1 MFKKIAGLF
10 LAAAVMCSSAAIT
23 ASAAEAEDDAAV
35 AAADQSGEVSA
46 DGSSEVSADGS
57 SDVSANGS
65 SEVEAGNVIK
75 FDVKKSGWNN
85 VKTVFCHIW
94 KADGSG
100 DWPDWQ
106 TKKERCKY
114 DASTGIATYDLSK
127 TGNTISK
134 SDGRVYCVVF
144 SANTG
149 MQSYN
154 AIMSGK
160 CIGDTLYCTG
170 NQLEN
175 PEDSEKKA
183 NEAKWEKNSDCGPEK
198 KITST
203 GKIIGS
209 AFPEGESDVTLLA
222 TYLVAY
228 YDDDAKTSHT
238 QDLINELKVSPTKVM
253 GAVTDR
259 LNAINSPDKNKIA
272 PAVEKILSGCTD
284 PTAGGKKVD
293 KDQLDDAKK
302 TGNKG
307 SSSSSSSNGS
317 GSASGSGSG
326 SASGSSS
333 NGSNGGSSS
342 SGSGSSGSGSSST
355 GAVKSGVETTIV
367 FVMAG
372 LMVSA
377 AGVMFLAR
385 KKREE

>member
-35 AAADQSGEVSA
+35 AAAADQSGEVSA
-46 DGSSEVSADGS
+46 DGSSKVSAD
-57 SDVSANGS
+57 AS
-65 SEVEAGNVIK
+65 SEVEAGNVVK

-94 KADGSG
+94 RADGTG
-100 DWPDWQ
+100 DWPEWQ
-106 TKKERCKY
+106 TKKEKCKY

-134 SDGRVYCVVF
+134 SDGRVYCVIF

-154 AIMSGK
+154 AIMSGN

-170 NQLEN
+170 NQFEN
-175 PEDSEKKA
+175 PEDSSKKA
-183 NEAKWEKNSDCGPEK
+183 NEAKWENNSDCGPEK

-203 GKIIGS
+203 GNIIGS
-209 AFPEGESDVTLLA
+209 AFPEGESDVTMMA
-222 TYLVAY
+222 TYLIAY
-228 YDDDAKTSHT
+228 YDDEAKTSLT
-238 QDLINELKVSPTKVM
+238 QKLLDELKVSPVDVM
-253 GAVTDR
+253 GAVTDK
-259 LNAINSPDKNKIA
+259 LNATNNKDKDKIA

-284 PTAGGKKVD
+284 PTTGKKTNTTE
-293 KDQLDDAKK
+293 LGNAKK
-302 TGNKG
+302 SGAKATGGSSSNG
-307 SSSSSSSNGS
+307 SSSSSSK
-317 GSASGSGSG
+317 
-326 SASGSSS
+326 
-333 NGSNGGSSS
+333 GGSSS
-342 SGSGSSGSGSSST
+342 SGSSST

-385 KKREE
+385 KKKED

>member
-46 DGSSEVSADGS
+46 DGSSEVSAD
-57 SDVSANGS
+57 AS
-65 SEVEAGNVIK
+65 SEVEAGNVVK

-85 VKTVFCHIW
+85 VKSVFCHIW

-100 DWPDWQ
+100 DWPAWQ
-106 TKKERCKY
+106 SKKEKCKY
-114 DASTGIATYDLSK
+114 DSSTGIATYDLSK

-134 SDGRVYCVVF
+134 SDGRVYCVIF

-183 NEAKWEKNSDCGPEK
+183 NEAKWENNSDCGPEK

-203 GKIIGS
+203 GNVIGS

-228 YDDDAKTSHT
+228 YNDDAKTSLT
-238 QDLINELKVSPTKVM
+238 QKLLDELKVSPVDVM

-259 LNAINSPDKNKIA
+259 LNATNNEDKDKIA
-272 PAVEKILSGCTD
+272 PAVEKILAGCTD
-284 PTAGGKKVD
+284 PTTG
-293 KDQLDDAKK
+293 KK
-302 TGNKG
+302 TGAKAAGG
-307 SSSSSSSNGS
+307 SSSNGSSSSSSNG
-317 GSASGSGSG
+317 
-326 SASGSSS
+326 GSS
-333 NGSNGGSSS
+333 
-342 SGSGSSGSGSSST
+342 SSGSGSSST

-385 KKREE
+385 KKKED

>member
-134 SDGRVYCVVF
+134 SDGRVYCVIF

-238 QDLINELKVSPTKVM
+238 QDLVNELKVSPTQVM

-259 LNAINSPDKNKIA
+259 LNATNSPDKDKIA
-272 PAVEKILSGCTD
+272 AAVEKILSTCTD
-284 PTAGGKKVD
+284 PTKGGKKVD
-293 KDQLDDAKK
+293 KDQLDNAKK
-302 TGNKG
+302 TGNKAAG
-307 SSSSSSSNGS
+307 GSSSNGS
-317 GSASGSGSG
+317 GSGSGSG

>member
-46 DGSSEVSADGS
+46 DGSSEVSAD
-57 SDVSANGS
+57 AS

-100 DWPDWQ
+100 DWPAWQ
-106 TKKERCKY
+106 SKKEKCKY
-114 DASTGIATYDLSK
+114 DASTGIATYDLSM

-134 SDGRVYCVVF
+134 SDGRVYCVIF

-183 NEAKWEKNSDCGPEK
+183 NEAKWENNSDCGPEK

-203 GKIIGS
+203 GNVIGS

-228 YDDDAKTSHT
+228 YNDDAKTSLT
-238 QDLINELKVSPTKVM
+238 QKLLDELKVSPVDVM

-259 LNAINSPDKNKIA
+259 LNATNNEDKDKIA

-284 PTAGGKKVD
+284 PTTGKKAAGGSSSN
-293 KDQLDDAKK
+293 
-302 TGNKG
+302 G
-307 SSSSSSSNGS
+307 SSSSSSNG
-317 GSASGSGSG
+317 
-326 SASGSSS
+326 GSS
-333 NGSNGGSSS
+333 
-342 SGSGSSGSGSSST
+342 SSGSGSSST

-385 KKREE
+385 KKKED

>member
-46 DGSSEVSADGS
+46 DGSSEVSAD
-57 SDVSANGS
+57 AS

-85 VKTVFCHIW
+85 VKTVFCHVW

-100 DWPDWQ
+100 DWPAWQ
-106 TKKERCKY
+106 SKKEKCKY
-114 DASTGIATYDLSK
+114 DSSTGIATYDLSK

-134 SDGRVYCVVF
+134 SDGRVYCVIF

-154 AIMSGK
+154 AIMSGN

-183 NEAKWEKNSDCGPEK
+183 NEAKWQNNSDCGPEK

-203 GKIIGS
+203 GNVIGS

-228 YDDDAKTSHT
+228 YNDEAKTSLT
-238 QDLINELKVSPTKVM
+238 QKLLDELKVSPVDVM

-259 LNAINSPDKNKIA
+259 LNATNNEDKDKIA

-284 PTAGGKKVD
+284 PTTGKKAD
-293 KDQLDDAKK
+293 KTQLDNAKK
-302 TGNKG
+302 TGAKAAGG
-307 SSSSSSSNGS
+307 SSSNGSSSSSSNG
-317 GSASGSGSG
+317 
-326 SASGSSS
+326 GSSS
-333 NGSNGGSSS
+333 
-342 SGSGSSGSGSSST
+342 SGSSST

-385 KKREE
+385 KKKED

>member
-46 DGSSEVSADGS
+46 DGSSEVSAD
-57 SDVSANGS
+57 AS

-85 VKTVFCHIW
+85 VKSVFCHVW

-100 DWPDWQ
+100 DWPAWQ
-106 TKKERCKY
+106 SKKEKCKY
-114 DASTGIATYDLSK
+114 DSSTGIATYDLSK

-154 AIMSGK
+154 AIMNGN

-183 NEAKWEKNSDCGPEK
+183 NEAKWENNSDCGPEK

-203 GKIIGS
+203 GNIIGS

-228 YDDDAKTSHT
+228 YNDDAKTSLT
-238 QDLINELKVSPTKVM
+238 QDLINKLKVSPVDVM

-259 LNAINSPDKNKIA
+259 LNATNNPDKDTIA
-272 PAVEKILSGCTD
+272 PAVEKILAGCTD
-284 PTAGGKKVD
+284 PTTGKKVD
-293 KDQLDDAKK
+293 KDQLGNAKK
-302 TGNKG
+302 TGNKAAG
-307 SSSSSSSNGS
+307 NGS
-317 GSASGSGSG
+317 NNGGSGSG
-326 SASGSSS
+326 
-333 NGSNGGSSS
+333 

-385 KKREE
+385 KKKED

>member
-46 DGSSEVSADGS
+46 DGSS
-57 SDVSANGS
+57 DVSANGS

-75 FDVKKSGWNN
+75 FDVKKSGWSN
-85 VKTVFCHIW
+85 VKTVFCHTW
-94 KADGSG
+94 KVDGEL
-100 DWPDWQ
+100 PVWQ
-106 TKKERCKY
+106 SKKERCKY

-127 TGNTISK
+127 ANYQISK
-134 SDGRVYCVVF
+134 SDGKNYLVIF

-149 MQSYN
+149 MQTYDTV
-154 AIMSGK
+154 MSGA
-160 CIGDTLYCTG
+160 CIGDTMYCTG
-170 NQLEN
+170 EQIEN
-175 PEDSEKKA
+175 PVDSEKKA
-183 NEAKWEKNSDCGPEK
+183 NVAKWENHPDCGPQK

-203 GKIIGS
+203 GKIVGS
-209 AFPEGESDVTLLA
+209 ALPEGQTDAVMLA
-222 TYLVAY
+222 QYLIDY
-228 YDDDAKTSHT
+228 YDDEAKASLT
-238 QDLINELKVSPTKVM
+238 QDLINTLKVDPVEVM
-253 GAVTDR
+253 GAVTDK
-259 LNAINSPDKNKIA
+259 LNATKNPDADKIA
-272 PAVEKILSGCTD
+272 AAVEKILSNCTN
-284 PTAGGKKVD
+284 PSTGAKPNTTQLNTAKEQGAKATGSGSNNGG
-293 KDQLDDAKK
+293 
-302 TGNKG
+302 
-307 SSSSSSSNGS
+307 SGS

-333 NGSNGGSSS
+333 NGSNGGSGS

>member
-46 DGSSEVSADGS
+46 DGSSEVSAD
-57 SDVSANGS
+57 AS

-85 VKTVFCHIW
+85 VKTVFCHVW

-100 DWPDWQ
+100 DWPAWQ
-106 TKKERCKY
+106 SKKEKCKY
-114 DASTGIATYDLSK
+114 DASTGIATYDLSM

-134 SDGRVYCVVF
+134 SDGRVYCVIF

-154 AIMSGK
+154 AIMNGN

-175 PEDSEKKA
+175 PEDSEQKA
-183 NEAKWEKNSDCGPEK
+183 NEAKWENNSDCGSEK

-203 GKIIGS
+203 GNIIGS
-209 AFPEGESDVTLLA
+209 AFPEGESDVTLMA

-228 YDDDAKTSHT
+228 YNDGAKTSLT
-238 QDLINELKVSPTKVM
+238 QKLLDELKVSPVDVM

-259 LNAINSPDKNKIA
+259 LNATNNEDKDKIA
-272 PAVEKILSGCTD
+272 PAVEKILAGCTD
-284 PTAGGKKVD
+284 PTTAK
-293 KDQLDDAKK
+293 LDSAKK
-302 TGNKG
+302 TGAKAAGG
-307 SSSSSSSNGS
+307 SSSNGSSSSSSNG
-317 GSASGSGSG
+317 
-326 SASGSSS
+326 GSS
-333 NGSNGGSSS
+333 
-342 SGSGSSGSGSSST
+342 SSGSGSSST

-385 KKREE
+385 KKKED

>member
-23 ASAAEAEDDAAV
+23 ASAAEAEDDAVV

-46 DGSSEVSADGS
+46 DGSSEVSAD
-57 SDVSANGS
+57 AS
-65 SEVEAGNVIK
+65 SEVEAGNVVK

-94 KADGSG
+94 RADGTG
-100 DWPDWQ
+100 DWPAWQ
-106 TKKERCKY
+106 TKKEKCKY
-114 DASTGIATYDLSK
+114 DSSTGIATYDLSN

-134 SDGRVYCVVF
+134 SDGRVYCVIF

-154 AIMSGK
+154 AIMSGN

-175 PEDSEKKA
+175 PEDSAKKA
-183 NEAKWEKNSDCGPEK
+183 NEAKWENNTDCGPEK

-203 GKIIGS
+203 GNIIGS
-209 AFPEGESDVTLLA
+209 AFPEGESDVTLMA
-222 TYLVAY
+222 TYLIAY
-228 YDDDAKTSHT
+228 YNDEAKTSLT
-238 QDLINELKVSPTKVM
+238 QNLLNTLKVSPVDVM
-253 GAVTDR
+253 GAVTDK
-259 LNAINSPDKNKIA
+259 LNATNNEDKDKIA

-284 PTAGGKKVD
+284 PTTGKKTD
-293 KDQLDDAKK
+293 TTKLDNAKK
-302 TGNKG
+302 SGAKATGG
-307 SSSSSSSNGS
+307 SSSNGGSSSSSSNG
-317 GSASGSGSG
+317 
-326 SASGSSS
+326 
-333 NGSNGGSSS
+333 GSSS
-342 SGSGSSGSGSSST
+342 SASGSGSSST

-385 KKREE
+385 KKKED

>member
-46 DGSSEVSADGS
+46 DGSSEVSAD
-57 SDVSANGS
+57 AS
-65 SEVEAGNVIK
+65 SEVEAGNVVK

-85 VKTVFCHIW
+85 VKSVFCHIW

-100 DWPDWQ
+100 DWPAWQ
-106 TKKERCKY
+106 SKKEKCKY

-183 NEAKWEKNSDCGPEK
+183 NEAKWENNSDCGPEK

-203 GKIIGS
+203 GNIIGS
-209 AFPEGESDVTLLA
+209 AFPEGESDATLLA

-228 YDDDAKTSHT
+228 YNDEAKTSFT
-238 QDLINELKVSPTKVM
+238 QKLLDELKVSPTQVM

-259 LNAINSPDKNKIA
+259 LNATKNPDKDMIA
-272 PAVEKILSGCTD
+272 PAVEKILAGCTD
-284 PTAGGKKVD
+284 PTTGKKVD
-293 KDQLDDAKK
+293 KTQLDNAKK
-302 TGNKG
+302 TGAKAAAG
-307 SSSSSSSNGS
+307 SSSNGSSSSSSNGS
-317 GSASGSGSG
+317 
-326 SASGSSS
+326 SSS
-333 NGSNGGSSS
+333 SSNGGSS
-342 SGSGSSGSGSSST
+342 SSGSGSSST

-385 KKREE
+385 KKKED

>member
-35 AAADQSGEVSA
+35 AAAADQSGEVSA
-46 DGSSEVSADGS
+46 DGSSDVSAD
-57 SDVSANGS
+57 AS
-65 SEVEAGNVIK
+65 SEVEAGNVVK
-75 FDVKKSGWNN
+75 FDVKKSGWDN

-94 KADGSG
+94 RADGTG
-100 DWPDWQ
+100 DWPTWQ
-106 TKKERCKY
+106 SKKEKCKY
-114 DASTGIATYDLSK
+114 DSSTGIATYDLSN

-134 SDGRVYCVVF
+134 SDGRVYCVIF

-154 AIMSGK
+154 AIMSGN

-170 NQLEN
+170 NQIEN

-183 NEAKWEKNSDCGPEK
+183 NEAKWQNNSDCGPEK

-203 GKIIGS
+203 GKIVGS
-209 AFPEGESDVTLLA
+209 AFPEGESDVTLMA
-222 TYLVAY
+222 TYLIAY
-228 YDDDAKTSHT
+228 YNDEAKTSLT
-238 QDLINELKVSPTKVM
+238 QNLLDTLKVSPVDVM
-253 GAVTDR
+253 GAVTDK
-259 LNAINSPDKNKIA
+259 LNATNNADKDKIA

-284 PTAGGKKVD
+284 PTTGKKPD
-293 KDQLDDAKK
+293 KDKLDNAKK
-302 TGNKG
+302 SGAKATGGSSSNG
-307 SSSSSSSNGS
+307 SSSSSSK
-317 GSASGSGSG
+317 
-326 SASGSSS
+326 
-333 NGSNGGSSS
+333 GGSSS
-342 SGSGSSGSGSSST
+342 SGSSST

-385 KKREE
+385 KKKED

>member
-46 DGSSEVSADGS
+46 DGSSEVSAD
-57 SDVSANGS
+57 AS

-100 DWPDWQ
+100 DWPGWQ
-106 TKKERCKY
+106 SKKEKCKY
-114 DASTGIATYDLSK
+114 DSSTGIATYDLSM

-183 NEAKWEKNSDCGPEK
+183 NEAKWENNSDCGPEK

-203 GKIIGS
+203 GNIIGS
-209 AFPEGESDVTLLA
+209 AFPEGESDATLMA

-228 YDDDAKTSHT
+228 YNDEAKTSLT
-238 QDLINELKVSPTKVM
+238 QKLLDELKVSPVDVM

-259 LNAINSPDKNKIA
+259 LNATNNEDKNKIA

-284 PTAGGKKVD
+284 PTKGGKKVD

-302 TGNKG
+302 TGNKAAG
-307 SSSSSSSNGS
+307 
-317 GSASGSGSG
+317 
-326 SASGSSS
+326 
-333 NGSNGGSSS
+333 NGSNNGG

-385 KKREE
+385 KKKED

>member
-46 DGSSEVSADGS
+46 DGSSEVSAD
-57 SDVSANGS
+57 AS

-100 DWPDWQ
+100 DWPAWQ
-106 TKKERCKY
+106 SKKEKCKY
-114 DASTGIATYDLSK
+114 DASTGIATYDLSM

-134 SDGRVYCVVF
+134 SDGRVYCVIF

-183 NEAKWEKNSDCGPEK
+183 NEAKWENNSDCGPEK

-203 GKIIGS
+203 GNVIGS

-228 YDDDAKTSHT
+228 YNDDAKTSLT
-238 QDLINELKVSPTKVM
+238 QKLLDELKVSPVDVM

-259 LNAINSPDKNKIA
+259 LNATNNEDKDKIA

-284 PTAGGKKVD
+284 PTKGSKKVD
-293 KDQLDDAKK
+293 KDQLDNAKK
-302 TGNKG
+302 TGNKAAGG
-307 SSSSSSSNGS
+307 SSSNGSSSSSSNG
-317 GSASGSGSG
+317 
-326 SASGSSS
+326 GSS
-333 NGSNGGSSS
+333 
-342 SGSGSSGSGSSST
+342 SSGSGSSST

-385 KKREE
+385 KKKED

>member
-10 LAAAVMCSSAAIT
+10 LAVAVMCSSAAIT

-35 AAADQSGEVSA
+35 AAAADQSGEVSA
-46 DGSSEVSADGS
+46 DGSSDVSAD
-57 SDVSANGS
+57 AS
-65 SEVEAGNVIK
+65 SEVEAGNVVK

-94 KADGSG
+94 RADGTG
-100 DWPDWQ
+100 DWPTWQ
-106 TKKERCKY
+106 SKKEKCKY
-114 DASTGIATYDLSK
+114 DSSTGIATYDLSN

-134 SDGRVYCVVF
+134 SDGRVYCVIF

-154 AIMSGK
+154 AIMSGN

-170 NQLEN
+170 NQIEN

-183 NEAKWEKNSDCGPEK
+183 NEAKWQNNSDCGPEK

-203 GKIIGS
+203 GKIVGS
-209 AFPEGESDVTLLA
+209 AFPEGESDVTLMA
-222 TYLVAY
+222 TYLIAY
-228 YDDDAKTSHT
+228 YNDEAKTSLT
-238 QDLINELKVSPTKVM
+238 QNLLDTLKVSPVDVM
-253 GAVTDR
+253 GAVTDK
-259 LNAINSPDKNKIA
+259 LNATNNADKDKIA

-284 PTAGGKKVD
+284 PTTGKKPD
-293 KDQLDDAKK
+293 KDKLDNAKK
-302 TGNKG
+302 SGAKATGGSSSNG
-307 SSSSSSSNGS
+307 SSSSSSK
-317 GSASGSGSG
+317 
-326 SASGSSS
+326 
-333 NGSNGGSSS
+333 GGSSS
-342 SGSGSSGSGSSST
+342 SGSSST

-385 KKREE
+385 KKKED

>member
-46 DGSSEVSADGS
+46 DGSSEVSAD
-57 SDVSANGS
+57 AS

-100 DWPDWQ
+100 DWPAWQ
-106 TKKERCKY
+106 SKKEKCKY
-114 DASTGIATYDLSK
+114 DASTGIATYDLSM

-134 SDGRVYCVVF
+134 SDGRVYCVIF

-183 NEAKWEKNSDCGPEK
+183 NEAKWENNSDCGPEK

-203 GKIIGS
+203 GNVIGS

-228 YDDDAKTSHT
+228 YNDDAKTSLT
-238 QDLINELKVSPTKVM
+238 QKLLDELKVSPVDVM

-259 LNAINSPDKNKIA
+259 LNATNNEDKDKIA

-284 PTAGGKKVD
+284 PTTGKKAD
-293 KDQLDDAKK
+293 TAELDSAKK
-302 TGNKG
+302 TGNKAAGG
-307 SSSSSSSNGS
+307 SSSNGSSSSSSNG
-317 GSASGSGSG
+317 
-326 SASGSSS
+326 GSS
-333 NGSNGGSSS
+333 
-342 SGSGSSGSGSSST
+342 SSGSGSSST

-385 KKREE
+385 KKKED

>member
-46 DGSSEVSADGS
+46 DGSS
-57 SDVSANGS
+57 DVSANGS

-75 FDVKKSGWNN
+75 FDVKKSGWSN
-85 VKTVFCHIW
+85 VKTVFCHTW
-94 KADGSG
+94 KVDGEL
-100 DWPDWQ
+100 PVWQ
-106 TKKERCKY
+106 SKKERCKY
-114 DASTGIATYDLSK
+114 DPSTGIATYDLSK
-127 TGNTISK
+127 ANYQISK
-134 SDGRVYCVVF
+134 SDGKNYLVIF

-149 MQSYN
+149 MQTYDTV
-154 AIMSGK
+154 MSGA
-160 CIGDTLYCTG
+160 CIGDTMYCTG
-170 NQLEN
+170 EEIEN
-175 PEDSEKKA
+175 PVDSEKKA
-183 NEAKWEKNSDCGPEK
+183 KVAKWENHSDCGPQK

-203 GKIIGS
+203 GKIVGS
-209 AFPEGESDVTLLA
+209 ALPEGQTDAVMLA
-222 TYLVAY
+222 QYLIDY
-228 YDDDAKTSHT
+228 YDDEAKASLT
-238 QDLINELKVSPTKVM
+238 QNLLDTLKVSPVDVM
-253 GAVTDR
+253 GAVTDK
-259 LNAINSPDKNKIA
+259 LNATNNADKDKIA
-272 PAVEKILSGCTD
+272 PAVEKILSTCTD
-284 PTAGGKKVD
+284 PTTGKKTNTT
-293 KDQLDDAKK
+293 QLGTAKK
-302 TGNKG
+302 QGAKATGSG
-307 SSSSSSSNGS
+307 SNNGGSGS

-326 SASGSSS
+326 SGSGSSS
-333 NGSNGGSSS
+333 NGSNGGSGS

>member
-46 DGSSEVSADGS
+46 DGSSEVSAD
-57 SDVSANGS
+57 AS
-65 SEVEAGNVIK
+65 SEVGAGNTIN

-85 VKTVFCHIW
+85 VKIVYCHVW

-100 DWPDWQ
+100 DWPAWQ
-106 TKKERCKY
+106 SKKEKCKY
-114 DASTGIATYDLSK
+114 DSSTGIATYDLSM

-134 SDGRVYCVVF
+134 SDGRVYCVIF

-154 AIMSGK
+154 AIMNGN

-170 NQLEN
+170 NQIEN

-183 NEAKWEKNSDCGPEK
+183 NEAKWEKNSDCGPER

-203 GKIIGS
+203 GNVVGS
-209 AFPEGESDVTLLA
+209 AFPEGETDVTMMA
-222 TYLVAY
+222 TYLIAY
-228 YDDDAKTSHT
+228 YNDPAKTDLT
-238 QDLINELKVSPTKVM
+238 QNLLNTLKVSPTQVM
-253 GAVTDR
+253 GAVTDK
-259 LNAINSPDKNKIA
+259 LNATNNADKDKIA

-284 PTAGGKKVD
+284 PTTGKKVD
-293 KDQLDDAKK
+293 KTQLDNAKK
-302 TGNKG
+302 SGNKG
-307 SSSSSSSNGS
+307 SSSSGSSN
-317 GSASGSGSG
+317 
-326 SASGSSS
+326 SGSSS
-333 NGSNGGSSS
+333 SNGGSS
-342 SGSGSSGSGSSST
+342 SSGSGSSST

>member
-46 DGSSEVSADGS
+46 DGSSEVSAD
-57 SDVSANGS
+57 AS

-100 DWPDWQ
+100 DWPAWQ
-106 TKKERCKY
+106 SKKEKCKY
-114 DASTGIATYDLSK
+114 DSSTGIATYDLSM

-183 NEAKWEKNSDCGPEK
+183 NEAKWENNSDCGPEK

-203 GKIIGS
+203 GNIIGS
-209 AFPEGESDVTLLA
+209 AFPEGESDATLMA

-228 YDDDAKTSHT
+228 YNDEAKTSLT
-238 QDLINELKVSPTKVM
+238 QKLLDELKVSPTQVM

-259 LNAINSPDKNKIA
+259 LNATNNPDKDTIA
-272 PAVEKILSGCTD
+272 PAVEKILAGCTD
-284 PTAGGKKVD
+284 PTTGKKVD
-293 KDQLDDAKK
+293 KTQLDNAKK
-302 TGNKG
+302 TGAKAAG
-307 SSSSSSSNGS
+307 
-317 GSASGSGSG
+317 
-326 SASGSSS
+326 
-333 NGSNGGSSS
+333 GGSS
-342 SGSGSSGSGSSST
+342 SSGSGSSST

-385 KKREE
+385 KKKED

>member
-46 DGSSEVSADGS
+46 DGSSDVSAD
-57 SDVSANGS
+57 AS
-65 SEVEAGNVIK
+65 SEVEAGNVVK

-100 DWPDWQ
+100 DWPAWQ
-106 TKKERCKY
+106 SKKEKCKY
-114 DASTGIATYDLSK
+114 DASTGIATYDLSM

-134 SDGRVYCVVF
+134 SDGRVYCVIF

-183 NEAKWEKNSDCGPEK
+183 NEAKWENNSDCGPEK

-203 GKIIGS
+203 GNIIGS
-209 AFPEGESDVTLLA
+209 AFPEGESDATLLA

-228 YDDDAKTSHT
+228 YNDEAKTSFT
-238 QDLINELKVSPTKVM
+238 QKLLDELKVSPTQVM

-259 LNAINSPDKNKIA
+259 LNATTTLIRIRLLLQLRRFSQVA
-272 PAVEKILSGCTD
+272 QILQQVKRLTR
-284 PTAGGKKVD
+284 
-293 KDQLDDAKK
+293 L
-302 TGNKG
+302 
-307 SSSSSSSNGS
+307 
-317 GSASGSGSG
+317 
-326 SASGSSS
+326 
-333 NGSNGGSSS
+333 
-342 SGSGSSGSGSSST
+342 SST
-355 GAVKSGVETTIV
+355 TLRRQV
-367 FVMAG
+367 
-372 LMVSA
+372 LRQQPA
-377 AGVMFLAR
+377 AQATVQVLLQATVAQAHQVQVLQAQVQLSQVLKQLSFL
-385 KKREE
+385 

>member
-46 DGSSEVSADGS
+46 DGSS
-57 SDVSANGS
+57 DVSANGS
-65 SEVEAGNVIK
+65 SEVEAGNVVK

-134 SDGRVYCVVF
+134 SDGRVYCVIF

-154 AIMSGK
+154 AIMNGN

-183 NEAKWEKNSDCGPEK
+183 NEAKWENNPDCGPEK

-238 QDLINELKVSPTKVM
+238 QDLINELKVSTTNVKN
-253 GAVTDR
+253 AVTDR
-259 LNAINSPDKNKIA
+259 HNAINSPDKDKIA

-284 PTAGGKKVD
+284 PTTGKKAD
-293 KDQLDDAKK
+293 KKELDTAKK

-307 SSSSSSSNGS
+307 SNSSSSSNGS

-342 SGSGSSGSGSSST
+342 SGAGSSGSGSSST

-367 FVMAG
+367 FIMAG
-372 LMVSA
+372 LMVSE

>member
-203 GKIIGS
+203 GKIVGS

-238 QDLINELKVSPTKVM
+238 QDLINELKVSPTQVM

-259 LNAINSPDKNKIA
+259 LNATNSPDKDKIA
-272 PAVEKILSGCTD
+272 AAVEKILSTCTD
-284 PTAGGKKVD
+284 PTKGGKKVD
-293 KDQLDDAKK
+293 KDQLYNAKK
-302 TGNKG
+302 TGNKAAG
-307 SSSSSSSNGS
+307 GSSSNGS
-317 GSASGSGSG
+317 GSGSGSGSG
-326 SASGSSS
+326 PASGSSS

>member
-46 DGSSEVSADGS
+46 DGSSEVSAD
-57 SDVSANGS
+57 AS
-65 SEVEAGNVIK
+65 SEVEAGNVVK

-85 VKTVFCHIW
+85 VKSVFCHIW

-100 DWPDWQ
+100 DWPAWQ
-106 TKKERCKY
+106 SKKEKCKY
-114 DASTGIATYDLSK
+114 DSSTGIATYDLSK

-134 SDGRVYCVVF
+134 SDGRVYCVIF

-183 NEAKWEKNSDCGPEK
+183 NEAKWENNSDCGPEK

-203 GKIIGS
+203 GNVIGS

-228 YDDDAKTSHT
+228 YKDDAKTSLT
-238 QDLINELKVSPTKVM
+238 QKLLDELKVSPVDVM

-259 LNAINSPDKNKIA
+259 LNATNNEDKNKIA

-284 PTAGGKKVD
+284 PTTGKKAG
-293 KDQLDDAKK
+293 AKAAA
-302 TGNKG
+302 G
-307 SSSSSSSNGS
+307 SSSNGSSSSSSNG
-317 GSASGSGSG
+317 
-326 SASGSSS
+326 GSS
-333 NGSNGGSSS
+333 
-342 SGSGSSGSGSSST
+342 SSGSGSSST

-385 KKREE
+385 KKKED

>member
-134 SDGRVYCVVF
+134 SDGRVYCVIF

-238 QDLINELKVSPTKVM
+238 QDLINELKVSPTQVM

-259 LNAINSPDKNKIA
+259 LNATNSPDKDKIA
-272 PAVEKILSGCTD
+272 AAVEKILSTCTD
-284 PTAGGKKVD
+284 PTKGGKKVD
-293 KDQLDDAKK
+293 KDQLDNAKK
-302 TGNKG
+302 TGNKAAG
-307 SSSSSSSNGS
+307 GSSSNGS
-317 GSASGSGSG
+317 GSGSGSGSG
-326 SASGSSS
+326 PASGSSS

>member
-1 MFKKIAGLF
+1 MNNFRRRLKMFKKIAGLF

-35 AAADQSGEVSA
+35 AAAADQSGEVSA
-46 DGSSEVSADGS
+46 DGSSDVSAD
-57 SDVSANGS
+57 AS
-65 SEVEAGNVIK
+65 SEVEAGNVVK

-94 KADGSG
+94 RADGTG
-100 DWPDWQ
+100 DWPTWQ
-106 TKKERCKY
+106 SKKEKCKY
-114 DASTGIATYDLSK
+114 DSSTGIATYDLSN

-134 SDGRVYCVVF
+134 SDGRVYCVIF

-154 AIMSGK
+154 AIMSGN

-170 NQLEN
+170 NQIEN

-183 NEAKWEKNSDCGPEK
+183 NEAKWQNNSDCGPEK

-203 GKIIGS
+203 GKIVGS
-209 AFPEGESDVTLLA
+209 AFPEGESDVTMMA
-222 TYLVAY
+222 TYLIAY
-228 YDDDAKTSHT
+228 YNDEAKTSLT
-238 QDLINELKVSPTKVM
+238 QNLLNELKVSPVDVM
-253 GAVTDR
+253 GAVTDK
-259 LNAINSPDKNKIA
+259 LNATNNADKDKIA

-284 PTAGGKKVD
+284 PTTGKKPD
-293 KDQLDDAKK
+293 KDKLDNAKK
-302 TGNKG
+302 SGAKATGGSSSNG
-307 SSSSSSSNGS
+307 SSSSSSK
-317 GSASGSGSG
+317 
-326 SASGSSS
+326 
-333 NGSNGGSSS
+333 GGSSS
-342 SGSGSSGSGSSST
+342 SGSSST

-385 KKREE
+385 KKKED

>member
-134 SDGRVYCVVF
+134 SDGRVYCVIF

-238 QDLINELKVSPTKVM
+238 QDLINELKVSPTQVM

-259 LNAINSPDKNKIA
+259 LNATNSPDKDKIA
-272 PAVEKILSGCTD
+272 AAVEKILSTCTD
-284 PTAGGKKVD
+284 PTKGGKKVD
-293 KDQLDDAKK
+293 KDQLDNAKK
-302 TGNKG
+302 TGNKAAG
-307 SSSSSSSNGS
+307 GSSSNGS
-317 GSASGSGSG
+317 GSGSGSG

>member
-46 DGSSEVSADGS
+46 EGSSEVSAD
-57 SDVSANGS
+57 AS
-65 SEVEAGNVIK
+65 SEVGAGNTIN

-85 VKTVFCHIW
+85 VKIVYCHVW
-94 KADGSG
+94 KADGTG
-100 DWPDWQ
+100 TWPDWQ
-106 TKKERCKY
+106 SKKEKCTY
-114 DASTGIATYDLSK
+114 NSSTGIATYDLSK

-134 SDGRVYCVVF
+134 SDGRVYCVIF

-154 AIMSGK
+154 AIMSGN

-170 NQLEN
+170 NQIEN

-183 NEAKWEKNSDCGPEK
+183 NEAKWEKNSDCGPER

-203 GKIIGS
+203 GNVVGS
-209 AFPEGESDVTLLA
+209 AFPEGESDVTMMA
-222 TYLVAY
+222 TYLIAY
-228 YDDDAKTSHT
+228 YNDPAKTELT
-238 QDLINELKVSPTKVM
+238 QNLLNTLKVSPTQVM
-253 GAVTDR
+253 GAVTDK
-259 LNAINSPDKNKIA
+259 LNATNNADKDKIA

-284 PTAGGKKVD
+284 PTTGKKVD
-293 KDQLDDAKK
+293 KTQLDNAKK
-302 TGNKG
+302 SGNKG
-307 SSSSSSSNGS
+307 SSSS
-317 GSASGSGSG
+317 
-326 SASGSSS
+326 
-333 NGSNGGSSS
+333 GSSS
-342 SGSGSSGSGSSST
+342 SGSSSSSSNGGSSSSGSGSSST

-372 LMVSA
+372 LMISA

>member
-1 MFKKIAGLF
+1 
-10 LAAAVMCSSAAIT
+10 MCSSAAIT

-46 DGSSEVSADGS
+46 DGSSEVSAD
-57 SDVSANGS
+57 AS

-100 DWPDWQ
+100 DWPAWQ
-106 TKKERCKY
+106 SKKEKCKY
-114 DASTGIATYDLSK
+114 DASTGIATYDLSM

-134 SDGRVYCVVF
+134 SDGRVYCVIF

-183 NEAKWEKNSDCGPEK
+183 NEAKWENNSDCGPEK

-203 GKIIGS
+203 GNVIGS

-228 YDDDAKTSHT
+228 YNDDAKTSLT
-238 QDLINELKVSPTKVM
+238 QKLLDELKVSPVDVM

-259 LNAINSPDKNKIA
+259 LNATNNEDKNKIA

-284 PTAGGKKVD
+284 PTTGKKAD
-293 KDQLDDAKK
+293 TA
-302 TGNKG
+302 G
-307 SSSSSSSNGS
+307 SSSNGSSSSSSNG
-317 GSASGSGSG
+317 
-326 SASGSSS
+326 GSS
-333 NGSNGGSSS
+333 
-342 SGSGSSGSGSSST
+342 SSGSGSSST

-385 KKREE
+385 KKKED